1 MTSPTRFVLR
11 RFVTDGLRETIDSYA
26 AGTLPLHRFAWE
38 LDSRLNDL
46 AEVTGRPH
54 GRLLTGPRDAAR
66 RIAAIDATLRAEAR
80 EVPTDAERRA
90 IAGALTA
97 LRATLDPPKATVV
110 ALPPALREVTGQ
122 PTLIA

>member
-54 GRLLTGPRDAAR
+54 GRLLAGPRDAAR

-80 EVPTDAERRA
+80 EEPTDAERRT

-97 LRATLDPPKATVV
+97 LRATLDPPRATVV
-110 ALPPALREVTGQ
+110 TLAPTIREVSGQ